1 MTLHEFHAT
10 ATGYNRK
17 MAHEENNY
25 RKLGLVFAQVFAQKG
40 KRIKLKDVWSIPL
53 LDKMDKPEKQSTA
66 ADGEYFK
73 KMVKMFGGIKTK
85 K

>member
-1 MTLHEFHAT
+1 MTLHEFYAMRY
-10 ATGYNRK
+10 GYYRRL
-17 MAHEENNY
+17 AFEENNF
-25 RKLGLVFAQVFAQKG
+25 RKIAVVMAQVFGG
-40 KRIKLKDVWSIPL
+40 KKIKLKDMWRIPL

-73 KMVKMFGGIKTK
+73 KMVKMFGGTKTK